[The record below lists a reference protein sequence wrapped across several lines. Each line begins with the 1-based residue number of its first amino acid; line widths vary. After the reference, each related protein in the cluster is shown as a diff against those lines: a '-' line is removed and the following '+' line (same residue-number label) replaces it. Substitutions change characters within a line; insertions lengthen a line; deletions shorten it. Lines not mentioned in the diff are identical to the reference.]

1 MTFTC
6 DNYLVKIAGNVSAFF
21 DDMAFLLTLADK
33 NTMTLKDALN
43 EPDAEEFVKA
53 MIKEVKDHVHREHW
67 IIVSIHNMIKSG
79 YKEKPIMGF
88 WSVKRKTNPLGMIV
102 KYKARWCAH
111 RRQKDSFQFLCKT
124 ITGW

>member
-1 MTFTC
+1 MTGQYHGGVMTFTC

-53 MIKEVKDHVHREHW
+53 MIKESSTMDCARNEC
-67 IIVSIHNMIKSG
+67 SQ
-79 YKEKPIMGF
+79 E
-88 WSVKRKTNPLGMIV
+88 PLFINLGV
-102 KYKARWCAH
+102 YWN
-111 RRQKDSFQFLCKT
+111 
-124 ITGW
+124 